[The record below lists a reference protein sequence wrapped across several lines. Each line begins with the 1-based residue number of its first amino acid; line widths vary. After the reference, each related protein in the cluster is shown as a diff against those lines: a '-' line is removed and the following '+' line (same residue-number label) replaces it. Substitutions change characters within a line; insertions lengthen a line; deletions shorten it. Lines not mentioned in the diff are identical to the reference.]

1 MLVSDRRKTMA
12 DGEGSPHWNRTTPA
26 PRQPIPPQWHNQGYR
41 PPSVP
46 RGIPPLVLALIVIV
60 FISGS
65 LVGLAVWTKVVWG
78 GNKLSIYDYGQISGD
93 FLVDNGQQN
102 DLLKCQQM
110 YDQHLSR
117 DDRPFRNSSYNNA
130 AFVRGCLSA
139 R

>member
-1 MLVSDRRKTMA
+1 
-12 DGEGSPHWNRTTPA
+12 
-26 PRQPIPPQWHNQGYR
+26 
-41 PPSVP
+41 
-46 RGIPPLVLALIVIV
+46 VLALIVIV
-60 FISGS
+60 FIVGS

-102 DLLKCQQM
+102 DLLNCQQM

-117 DDRPFRNSSYNNA
+117 DDWPFRNSSHNNA